1 MMALRAKMRG
11 MMAKRKV
18 TYKQLNIRMPSD
30 LHKQITAEAKE
41 NGWPVN
47 RELVRRLE
55 RSFVDDSVE
64 ALIKATSTD
73 VGLRVLESITQ
84 QLNRVYQLLGRP
96 DLVAKVNKGEDG
108 NG

>member
-1 MMALRAKMRG
+1 
-11 MMAKRKV
+11 MAKRKV
-18 TYKQLNIRMPSD
+18 TYKQLNIRMPSE
-30 LHKQITAEAKE
+30 LHRQITAEAKE

-55 RSFVDDSVE
+55 RSFVDESVE
-64 ALIKATSTD
+64 ALIKATATD
-73 VGLRVLESITQ
+73 VALRIIGPITQ

-96 DLVAKVNKGEDG
+96 DLVAKVSKGEDG

>member
-1 MMALRAKMRG
+1 
-11 MMAKRKV
+11 MAKRKV

-47 RELVRRLE
+47 RELVKRLE
-55 RSFVDDSVE
+55 RSFVDESVE
-64 ALIKATSTD
+64 ALIKATATD
-73 VGLRVLESITQ
+73 TSIRVLTGITHQ
-84 QLNRVYQLLGRP
+84 FNRVYQLLGRP
-96 DLVAKVNKGEDG
+96 DLMIKVIKEGGD